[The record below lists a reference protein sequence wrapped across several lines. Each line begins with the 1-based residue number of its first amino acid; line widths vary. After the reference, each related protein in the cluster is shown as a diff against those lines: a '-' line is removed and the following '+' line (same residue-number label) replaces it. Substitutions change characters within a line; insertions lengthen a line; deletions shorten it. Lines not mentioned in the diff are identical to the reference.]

1 MILDLICQRKVA
13 SDKLHRQGNFIK
25 LLQERDRVEFNSTEV
40 KVGRISNWR
49 VGYWKSRWGCY
60 WFTSQIATK
69 SKSDLF
75 WIQESG
81 ACSRYPTWSQKYETL
96 GRPLLP
102 SQAFSS
108 ELNQKCSNCHL
119 NLYSYGMLGQQLKIS
134 FAMLHAGP
142 DLGLFLVSRWKFS

>member
-13 SDKLHRQGNFIK
+13 SDKLHRRGNFIK

-49 VGYWKSRWGCY
+49 VSYWKSRWGCY

-108 ELNQKCSNCHL
+108 ELNQ
-119 NLYSYGMLGQQLKIS
+119 QLAFEPIPIQNVGAAAEGS
-134 FAMLHAGP
+134 VLLCYMQVLIWDYF
-142 DLGLFLVSRWKFS
+142 